1 MNLLKKNK
9 DLLIFSISSLSYSL
23 FQMLFGLVVLKWI
36 TPAEMGLWNG
46 VTILAPYISFL
57 QLGVFIALNREL
69 PFLIGKGDKDRAIRQ
84 VKTAAVYANLISLI
98 ILVITIITLLNFYF
112 EERNI
117 LYLLV
122 ILSFGLSIALQI
134 KQNFLV
140 VTFRSSNDF
149 KKLGYIYLAVI
160 PVYFL
165 SILLVYFYTF
175 KGFLAHQVISPFILV
190 ILLNLFKPYN
200 VKSQFF
206 KVSFKELLKT
216 GIPFFSLNSL
226 YGIAPSFKKI
236 IILKYLGFTALGLF
250 SPALAILVIGRMLPK
265 VLGTFIYPKMSRIFG
280 ESGSKLQIWKVNIKT
295 TIFTTL
301 LSIPVVII
309 IYLLLPLIFKYI
321 FTEYDGALKVTKIIL
336 LSVIFII
343 PQMAY
348 NGLNSVKAYKTMTI
362 VVVLRL
368 VIYWFVLLGFYNKT
382 GNIEGIAWGIVSSDL
397 IFSIVVLI
405 ATYYELVLKKTL

>member
-1 MNLLKKNK
+1 
-9 DLLIFSISSLSYSL
+9 
-23 FQMLFGLVVLKWI
+23 
-36 TPAEMGLWNG
+36 
-46 VTILAPYISFL
+46 
-57 QLGVFIALNREL
+57 
-69 PFLIGKGDKDRAIRQ
+69 
-84 VKTAAVYANLISLI
+84 
-98 ILVITIITLLNFYF
+98 
-112 EERNI
+112 
-117 LYLLV
+117 
-122 ILSFGLSIALQI
+122 
-134 KQNFLV
+134 
-140 VTFRSSNDF
+140 
-149 KKLGYIYLAVI
+149 
-160 PVYFL
+160 
-165 SILLVYFYTF
+165 
-175 KGFLAHQVISPFILV
+175 
-190 ILLNLFKPYN
+190 
-200 VKSQFF
+200 
-206 KVSFKELLKT
+206 
-216 GIPFFSLNSL
+216 
-226 YGIAPSFKKI
+226 
-236 IILKYLGFTALGLF
+236 
-250 SPALAILVIGRMLPK
+250 
-265 VLGTFIYPKMSRIFG
+265 MSRIFG